1 MIGFLNVIKPSGIT
15 SHDLVYKIRK
25 LSGIKQVG
33 HGGTLDPLAQGVMV
47 VGLGKACRLLQYL
60 PDDKCYRAEILLGRR
75 TDTDDTEGSI
85 LEEKELDASIT
96 EALIK
101 EKLAGFVGK
110 LIQIPP
116 VYSAI
121 KQGGRKLY
129 EMARKGEAPRELP
142 GRPVEIH
149 KLEVLAVELPVVVA
163 RIECSKGTYIRSI
176 ARDLGM
182 QLGTGGCLQGLVREQ
197 SGNFK
202 IEEAHSIEE
211 LTELRAEQSLS
222 NCLVS
227 PVEALGLDS
236 FEVDEAMAKR
246 IANGQRIALSDLD
259 LDLNAAPEKRL
270 FACYRANP
278 IALMKLTEDS
288 LLRPEVVLDHAILS
302 N

>member
-1 MIGFLNVIKPSGIT
+1 MIGFLNAIKPSGIT

-96 EALIK
+96 EELIK
-101 EKLAGFVGK
+101 QKLAGFVGK

-142 GRPVEIH
+142 GRSVEIY
-149 KLEVLAVELPVVVA
+149 KLEVLSIELPVIVA

-202 IEEAHSIEE
+202 IEKAHTIEE
-211 LTELRAEQSLS
+211 LTDLSAKQSLS

-227 PVEALGLDS
+227 PVEAL
-236 FEVDEAMAKR
+236 A
-246 IANGQRIALSDLD
+246 
-259 LDLNAAPEKRL
+259 
-270 FACYRANP
+270 
-278 IALMKLTEDS
+278 
-288 LLRPEVVLDHAILS
+288 
-302 N
+302 

>member
-1 MIGFLNVIKPSGIT
+1 
-15 SHDLVYKIRK
+15 
-25 LSGIKQVG
+25 
-33 HGGTLDPLAQGVMV
+33 
-47 VGLGKACRLLQYL
+47 
-60 PDDKCYRAEILLGRR
+60 
-75 TDTDDTEGSI
+75 
-85 LEEKELDASIT
+85 
-96 EALIK
+96 
-101 EKLAGFVGK
+101 
-110 LIQIPP
+110 
-116 VYSAI
+116 
-121 KQGGRKLY
+121 
-129 EMARKGEAPRELP
+129 RELP

-182 QLGTGGCLQGLVREQ
+182 LLGTGGCLQGLVREQ

>member
-1 MIGFLNVIKPSGIT
+1 MIGFLNAIKPSGIT

-96 EALIK
+96 EELIK

-142 GRPVEIH
+142 GRSVEIY
-149 KLEVLAVELPVVVA
+149 KLEVLSVELPVVVA

-202 IEEAHSIEE
+202 IDQAHTIEE
-211 LTELRAEQSLS
+211 LTDLSAKQSLS

-227 PVEALGLDS
+227 PVEALGFDS
-236 FEVDEAMAKR
+236 FEVDENMAKR
-246 IANGQRIALSDLD
+246 IANGQRIALGD
-259 LDLNAAPEKRL
+259 LDLNLAPAPEKRL
-270 FACYRANP
+270 FACYRAVP

-288 LLRPEVVLDHAILS
+288 LLRPEVVLDHAVLS

>member
-1 MIGFLNVIKPSGIT
+1 MIGFLNAIKPSGIT

-96 EALIK
+96 EELIK

-142 GRPVEIH
+142 GRSVEIY
-149 KLEVLAVELPVVVA
+149 KLEVLSVELPVVVA

-202 IEEAHSIEE
+202 IDQAHTIEE
-211 LTELRAEQSLS
+211 LTDLSAKQSLS

-227 PVEALGLDS
+227 PVEALGFDS
-236 FEVDEAMAKR
+236 FEVDENMAKR
-246 IANGQRIALSDLD
+246 IANGQRIALGD
-259 LDLNAAPEKRL
+259 LDLNLAAAPEQRL
-270 FACYRANP
+270 FACYRAVP

-288 LLRPEVVLDHAILS
+288 LLRPEVVLDHAVLS

>member
-1 MIGFLNVIKPSGIT
+1 MIP
-15 SHDLVYKIRK
+15 
-25 LSGIKQVG
+25 
-33 HGGTLDPLAQGVMV
+33 
-47 VGLGKACRLLQYL
+47 KAR
-60 PDDKCYRAEILLGRR
+60 
-75 TDTDDTEGSI
+75 I

-96 EALIK
+96 EELIK

-142 GRPVEIH
+142 GRSVEIY
-149 KLEVLAVELPVVVA
+149 KLEVLSVELPVVVA

-202 IEEAHSIEE
+202 IEQAHTIEE
-211 LTELRAEQSLS
+211 LTDLSAKQSLS

-236 FEVDEAMAKR
+236 FEVDENMAKR
-246 IANGQRIALSDLD
+246 IANGQRIALGD
-259 LDLNAAPEKRL
+259 LDLNLAPAPEKRL
-270 FACYRANP
+270 FACYRAVP

-288 LLRPEVVLDHAILS
+288 LLRPEVVLDHAVLS

>member
-1 MIGFLNVIKPSGIT
+1 MIGFLNAIKPSGIT

-96 EALIK
+96 EELIK

-142 GRPVEIH
+142 GRSVEIY
-149 KLEVLAVELPVVVA
+149 KLEVLSVELPVVVA

-202 IEEAHSIEE
+202 IEQAHTIEE
-211 LTELRAEQSLS
+211 LTDLSAKQSLS

-227 PVEALGLDS
+227 PVEALGFDS
-236 FEVDEAMAKR
+236 FEVDENMAKR
-246 IANGQRIALSDLD
+246 IANGQRIALGD
-259 LDLNAAPEKRL
+259 LDLNLAPAPEKRL
-270 FACYRANP
+270 FACYRAVP

-288 LLRPEVVLDHAILS
+288 LLRPEVVLDHAVLS